1 MLSAWRWCQSP
12 PDGPRFRCQSQLWGP
27 QRTHNF
33 CPTWLQ
39 SEAPRT
45 LLGFEHLLEQ
55 LTEFRETLMFSSSSK
70 NVMKDTDEQPEEGR
84 DAQSEGWEGP
94 HGGGVNC
101 LVWMFVSLEVLRTP
115 YYWDFMGALSHKRDE
130 PLPAHLSSQEKR
142 N

>member
-1 MLSAWRWCQSP
+1 MLWSKNWELL
-12 PDGPRFRCQSQLWGP
+12 GELQLLSDM
-27 QRTHNF
+27 T
-33 CPTWLQ
+33 
-39 SEAPRT
+39 PRT
-45 LLGFEHLLEQ
+45 LLGLGHVLEQ
-55 LTEFRETLMFSSSSK
+55 LSEPRQTLTTFTSSL
-70 NVMKDTDEQPEEGR
+70 KDVTKDSDEQPEEGR